1 MIKLPAF
8 KYFLPFYIFDLNNFQ
23 IITSQFIP
31 SDIADTK
38 DIVYTET
45 PIPGLNYQP
54 VQSGGMGNRKISF
67 TLPLIKRD
75 GIIGNVALLKQFD
88 NLRQPSGS
96 FINIFK
102 KDKQFTP
109 NPKVLF
115 SWGIG
120 SIPLIWFVK
129 KCDATHKKSWVNS
142 FGQPQYSEIHLE
154 LILDESN
161 ILNKAEDVFRQ
172 LASLTG
178 IAEGV
183 YGTVKSFEGTKAF

>member
-31 SDIADTK
+31 GDIADTK

-54 VQSGGMGNRKISF
+54 VQSGGMGNRKIAF
-67 TLPLIKRD
+67 TLPLVKRD

-96 FINIFK
+96 FVNIFK

-142 FGQPQYSEIHLE
+142 FGQPQYSEIHIE

-161 ILNKAEDVFRQ
+161 VLNKAEDIFRQ
-172 LASLTG
+172 LASWTG
-178 IAEGV
+178 IAEGI